1 MSRKMTKSD
10 LSRDEI
16 SLLINS
22 EEAKDTQLY
31 GNLYEILLQL
41 KELKAITLEE
51 LEIHNLN
58 YYGIS
63 ALSYNKHTLIDNAT
77 KEWKATTDIIDNPK
91 RDARCQLCNAP
102 KLRYECHIRNIKN
115 NVELL
120 VGSECVNKFKIDGYL
135 DQRKQLAQI
144 HKGHKIVQRRNQFYS
159 HFPDYEDFISNAE
172 NYFSTLPILLPYELY
187 TKLQNTIER
196 MRLIATKYVNEGK
209 KPYDSQYDSFGLFQL
224 AVDNYNKLKKD
235 SDNHVHKNIN
245 KELVCKRPEIDWLI
259 YENKINL
266 LQQISE
272 DGGIYTLSTL
282 KNMCSIDFIQNYSE
296 LILSRN
302 NSDIMKFERFS
313 DSNLIFSFN
322 KFGYQQSIL
331 FNISLKDFMQ
341 SIGAYCIIKNDFTY
355 SSKEI
360 LSISTIIN
368 LKRNLHSIIEYID
381 NMMNLLNCVF
391 LVDDTSNSLYLC
403 RKGDRAVRQFSDYTF
418 MYNYSKYILL
428 PDEEIKKYLI
438 TIVKGNNNSKWITT
452 EMQSKQDIDDKIG
465 ILYKAYKESHEY
477 NIHPTGRVFELMTY
491 SICNNI
497 VTGMAKIDFNSSEY
511 ITLQRSKLGI
521 GDSQL
526 HSVEYGLRI
535 SDESLSPLYHKGD
548 IVFIQS
554 IQKFKNDAMLFFASA
569 DKFFIQNCHS
579 ESEEDES
586 IFNFSSIPKKELI
599 AYGKIIYC
607 YHNETEK
614 QGKLQI
620 KTQPSVIQNKV
631 KIYIADNP
639 RFCSDCSSKCTY
651 KYIKYIQED
660 KKSRQI
666 NAAVCTKCNKYY
678 IDRDSYL
685 THIKSKKKTN
695 LEFVLPK

>member
-41 KELKAITLEE
+41 SDLKAITLDE
-51 LEIHNLN
+51 LENRNLN

-102 KLRYECHIRNIKN
+102 KLRYECHIRNVKN

-196 MRLIATKYVNEGK
+196 MRIIATKYVNEGK

-224 AVDNYNKLKKD
+224 AMDNYNKLKND
-235 SDNHVHKNIN
+235 SDNHVRNNIN
-245 KELVCKRPEIDWLI
+245 KELVCKRQEIDWLI
-259 YENKINL
+259 SEKKTKL
-266 LQQISE
+266 LKQISE
-272 DGGIYTLSTL
+272 NDGFYTFPTL
-282 KNMCSIDFIQNYSE
+282 QNMYSPSFIKMYLE
-296 LILSRN
+296 LILLRN
-302 NSDIMKFERFS
+302 NSDLMKFERIIGS
-313 DSNLIFSFN
+313 RLIFSFN
-322 KFGYQQSIL
+322 KFGYQPSIL
-331 FNISLKDFMQ
+331 FDIHLKDFMQ
-341 SIGAYCIIKNDFTY
+341 YIGANCIINNDFTY
-355 SSKEI
+355 GSKEI

-368 LKRNLHSIIEYID
+368 SKENLYSIIEYTD

-403 RKGDRAVRQFSDYTF
+403 RKGDRAVRRFSDYTF
-418 MYNYSKYILL
+418 MNNYSKYILL
-428 PDEEIKKYLI
+428 SDEEIKNYLF

-465 ILYKAYKESHEY
+465 ILYKAYKDSHEY
-477 NIHPTGRVFELMTY
+477 TTRPTGRNIELMTY
-491 SICNNI
+491 GIYNNT
-497 VTGMAKIDFNSSEY
+497 VNGVVKIDFNSSEY
-511 ITLQRSKLGI
+511 VTLLRRKLEI

-526 HSVEYGLRI
+526 RSVEYGLRI
-535 SDESLSPLYHKGD
+535 NDESVSPLYHKGD
-548 IVFIQS
+548 ILLVRS
-554 IQKFKNDAMLFFASA
+554 VQKFKADAILFFASA
-569 DKFFIQNCHS
+569 EKIIIQNCHS

-586 IFNFSSIPKKELI
+586 IFNFSSIPKKQLI

-620 KTQPSVIQNKV
+620 ETQPSVIQNKV
-631 KIYIADNP
+631 RIYIADNP

-651 KYIKYIQED
+651 KYIKYIQGD

-666 NAAVCTKCNKYY
+666 NAAVCSKCNKYY
-678 IDRDSYL
+678 IDRNSYL
-685 THIKSKKKTN
+685 MYMKSKKETN